1 MSFAIGQQCICCHSV
16 LFFFHRPSNLL
27 RLFHPDASLS
37 KLIRKMDKVQTLAHI
52 EHSLDYSVF
61 DVKWIPFSAKFIS
74 IGTKSNGK
82 GVIQI
87 YELDS
92 PKLNLVKE
100 ITQENSLKCCSFGIS
115 SAGERH
121 LAVGDF
127 SGKLK
132 IL

>member
-1 MSFAIGQQCICCHSV
+1 
-16 LFFFHRPSNLL
+16 
-27 RLFHPDASLS
+27 
-37 KLIRKMDKVQTLAHI
+37 MDKVQTLAHI
-52 EHSLDYSVF
+52 EHSLNYSIF
-61 DVKWIPFSAKFIS
+61 DVKWIPISAKFVT
-74 IGTKSNGK
+74 IGSKTNGK
-82 GVIQI
+82 GIIQI

-100 ITQENSLKCCSFGIS
+100 ITLENSLKCCSFGTS
-115 SAGERH
+115 SPGERH

>member
-1 MSFAIGQQCICCHSV
+1 
-16 LFFFHRPSNLL
+16 
-27 RLFHPDASLS
+27 
-37 KLIRKMDKVQTLAHI
+37 MDKVQTLAHI
-52 EHSLDYSVF
+52 EHCLNYSIF

-74 IGTKSNGK
+74 IGSKTNGK
-82 GVIQI
+82 GIIQI

-100 ITQENSLKCCSFGIS
+100 TLLDTSLKCCSFGMS
-115 SAGERH
+115 SPGERL

>member
-1 MSFAIGQQCICCHSV
+1 
-16 LFFFHRPSNLL
+16 
-27 RLFHPDASLS
+27 
-37 KLIRKMDKVQTLAHI
+37 MDKVQTLAHI
-52 EHSLDYSVF
+52 EHCLSYSVF
-61 DVKWIPFSAKFIS
+61 DVKWIPFSAKFLA
-74 IGTKSNGK
+74 IGSKTNGK
-82 GVIQI
+82 GILQMF
-87 YELDS
+87 ELDS

-100 ITQENSLKCCSFGIS
+100 ITLDTSLKCCSFGTA